1 MYCTYWNGIFAWSV
15 FFSDRFG
22 SWKWTNL
29 NCWKTSNCSHS
40 WGFCRGVTQWK
51 RRSWEQWW
59 TMVVKLQERYC
70 TCCSVFIFCPSYPE
84 STIYEYNFGKL
95 TQGFSDIV
103 FYSEFWLGETLRKNW
118 PRHAGKFT
126 TKKFWHSKWDLW
138 LCLQWNE
145 QKLTGTIRMSRVYDE
160 PSWIQQTI
168 VKSFCHRCAKNHQ
181 RPAAG
186 PRQPNDAA
194 TLAFVD
200 RCARRKLWGLARNK
214 RNKGVSPLFTAAWK
228 HRRNTSPNLQNP

>member
-1 MYCTYWNGIFAWSV
+1 MLMILGLPLFLKKNTHLVHCAYWNGIFAWSV
-15 FFSDRFG
+15 LFSDRFG

-70 TCCSVFIFCPSYPE
+70 TCCSVFIFCPRYPE

-103 FYSEFWLGETLRKNW
+103 FYSGFDCGKPFGKTDPGMRENSQRKSSGTASGICCLFRKKW
-118 PRHAGKFT
+118 
-126 TKKFWHSKWDLW
+126 TKNL
-138 LCLQWNE
+138 LQ
-145 QKLTGTIRMSRVYDE
+145 LTIRLSRVCDE

-168 VKSFCHRCAKNHQ
+168 VKSFRLSN
-181 RPAAG
+181 P
-186 PRQPNDAA
+186 
-194 TLAFVD
+194 TML
-200 RCARRKLWGLARNK
+200 
-214 RNKGVSPLFTAAWK
+214 PLLP
-228 HRRNTSPNLQNP
+228 S

>member
-29 NCWKTSNCSHS
+29 NCWKISNCSHS

-70 TCCSVFIFCPSYPE
+70 TCCSVFIFRPSYPE

-103 FYSEFWLGETLRKNW
+103 FYSVFWLGEPFGKTDPGMRENSQRKSSGTASGICGFVCSGMNKNLLELFAW
-118 PRHAGKFT
+118 AGFT
-126 TKKFWHSKWDLW
+126 MNPAEFSK
-138 LCLQWNE
+138 
-145 QKLTGTIRMSRVYDE
+145 
-160 PSWIQQTI
+160 PSWSRSVIDVPKTI
-168 VKSFCHRCAKNHQ
+168 NVPPQDLGN
-181 RPAAG
+181 P
-186 PRQPNDAA
+186 
-194 TLAFVD
+194 TML
-200 RCARRKLWGLARNK
+200 
-214 RNKGVSPLFTAAWK
+214 PLLP
-228 HRRNTSPNLQNP
+228 S